1 MAKKDKRLLGK
12 LELMIMQVV
21 WETGEA
27 TVRQVRN
34 AIAQKRDLAYSTVMT
49 MMRKLEQ
56 KGVLT
61 HRTEDRT
68 YVYRPLVSRGDVE
81 RSMLRDL
88 LQNVFGGSYQQ
99 LINAL
104 VEHENLP
111 KEELIRMAQQ
121 VGMSAQDEEVTT

>member
-21 WETGEA
+21 WEFGEA

-34 AIAQKRDLAYSTVMT
+34 AIAEKRDLAYSTVMT
-49 MMRKLEQ
+49 MMRKLER

-61 HRTEDRT
+61 HRVEDRT

-88 LQNVFGGSYQQ
+88 LQNVFGGSHQQ
-99 LINAL
+99 LVNAL
-104 VEHENLP
+104 VEYENLP
-111 KEELIRMAQQ
+111 KEELIRMVQQ
-121 VGMSAQDEEVTT
+121 LDVARSK